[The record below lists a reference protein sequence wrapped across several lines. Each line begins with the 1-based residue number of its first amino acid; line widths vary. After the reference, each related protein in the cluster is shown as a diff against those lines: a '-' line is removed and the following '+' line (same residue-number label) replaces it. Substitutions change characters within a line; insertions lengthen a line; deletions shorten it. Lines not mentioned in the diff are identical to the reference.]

1 MQEPQGVC
9 GYVSRF
15 NPCVY
20 SIPASSE
27 IIICSQGR
35 LIRQRQQFPGYICIL
50 ETERIGV
57 FSAKSRDMDIHIV
70 VNADLAL
77 ALAAAVEP
85 SSVLRQCAASGDG
98 HSQQQSVQP
107 GRVKSFADVLSRG
120 DYDYL
125 FIGGQCLECSQL
137 R

>member
-1 MQEPQGVC
+1 MQELQGVC

-20 SIPASSE
+20 RIPASSE

-57 FSAKSRDMDIHIV
+57 FSAKNRDMDIHIV

-85 SSVLRQCAASGDG
+85 SSVLRQCAASGDDLRRLAEALLEEVG
-98 HSQQQSVQP
+98 D
-107 GRVKSFADVLSRG
+107 GRDAERRAHG
-120 DYDYL
+120 
-125 FIGGQCLECSQL
+125 
-137 R
+137 